1 MDSIKVLS
9 ILIFMKKEKN
19 VERGNTVSNYQRN
32 LPNPTTP
39 DPRKRKEKKQTR
51 HSGLPIFFVYVDEIA

>member
-1 MDSIKVLS
+1 
-9 ILIFMKKEKN
+9 MKKEKN

-32 LPNPTTP
+32 LQNPTTP